1 MTEKITIGFIP
12 LADATSLLA
21 AADFGFAEAEGLQI
35 ELVREVSWANVRE
48 KLNAGIFDAAHLL
61 APMAVAS
68 ALDVMPGSTPL
79 MAPYVLAL
87 NGNAITV
94 SEPLYHSIMARIDR
108 APVTP
113 LATARAL
120 ASIIVERKD
129 SGKSPLVFGST
140 FPFSCHSY
148 QLRFWMAAGGIDT
161 AEDIRIVVL
170 PPPYMVE
177 SLNSGEVD
185 GFCVGAPWNSL
196 AVNLGIGNILHFGC
210 EIVQRLTEKV
220 IAARTGWLHRNDEK
234 MIRLMRAVSAAA
246 VFASQPANWEACCE
260 RLSAKDRIGASPEL
274 IKRTLSGSL
283 KVSPDG
289 TVRTDDR
296 YLMLGS
302 GRRARPD
309 AAQAAWFYSQMV
321 RWGQAKLE
329 PGLNEEAQAVLS
341 PDLFDRAFPG
351 ADMAGEPGTPPADGL
366 GTFEGPSFD
375 KDRIADY
382 LAASAAS

>member
-12 LADATSLLA
+12 LADAASLLA
-21 AADFGFAEAEGLQI
+21 AADFGFAEGEGLGV

-48 KLNAGIFDAAHLL
+48 KLSAGIFDAAHLL

-68 ALDVMPGSTPL
+68 ALDLMPGSVPL
-79 MAPYVLAL
+79 TAPYVLAI

-94 SEPLYHSIMARIDR
+94 SGRLYQDIAMRLEREPA
-108 APVTP
+108 TP
-113 LATARAL
+113 LATAHAL
-120 ASIIVERKD
+120 SWIIAERKKL
-129 SGKSPLVFGST
+129 GKNPLTFGTT
-140 FPFSCHSY
+140 FPFSCHTY

-161 AEDIRIVVL
+161 AEDVRIISL

-177 SLNSGEVD
+177 SLKSGEVD

-196 AVNLGIGNILHFGC
+196 AVDLGLGHILHFGS

-220 IAARTGWLHRNDEK
+220 IAARIDWLHHNEEK

-246 VFASQPANWEACCE
+246 VFTSQPKNWATCCE
-260 RLSAKDRIGASPEL
+260 RLSAPDRIGAGAHL
-274 IKRTLSGSL
+274 IKRGLSGSL
-283 KVSPDG
+283 KVGPDG
-289 TVRTDDR
+289 ILRTDDR
-296 YLMLGS
+296 YLIFGA

-321 RWGQAKLE
+321 RWGQARLE
-329 PGLNEEAQAVLS
+329 PGLSETAQGAFS
-341 PDLFDRAFPG
+341 PALFDRAFSKE
-351 ADMAGEPGTPPADGL
+351 AIAGELRPQPADGL
-366 GTFEGPSFD
+366 GTFAGPSFD

-382 LAASAAS
+382 LAGSLAS

>member
-12 LADATSLLA
+12 LADAASLLA
-21 AADFGFAEAEGLQI
+21 AADFGFAEGEGLGV

-48 KLNAGIFDAAHLL
+48 KLSAGIFDAAHLL

-68 ALDVMPGSTPL
+68 ALDLMPGSVPL
-79 MAPYVLAL
+79 TAPYVLAI

-94 SEPLYHSIMARIDR
+94 SRRLYQDIAMRLEREPA
-108 APVTP
+108 TP
-113 LATARAL
+113 LATAHAL
-120 ASIIVERKD
+120 SWIIAERKKL
-129 SGKSPLVFGST
+129 GKNPLTFGTT
-140 FPFSCHSY
+140 FPFSCHTY

-161 AEDIRIVVL
+161 AEDVRIISL

-177 SLNSGEVD
+177 SLKSGEVD

-196 AVNLGIGNILHFGC
+196 AVDLGLGHILHFGS

-220 IAARTGWLHRNDEK
+220 IAARIDWLHHNEEK

-246 VFASQPANWEACCE
+246 VFASQPKNWATCCE
-260 RLSAKDRIGASPEL
+260 RLSSPDRIGAGAHL
-274 IKRTLSGSL
+274 IKRGLSGTL

-289 TVRTDDR
+289 ILRTDDR
-296 YLMLGS
+296 YLIFGS

-321 RWGQAKLE
+321 RWGHARLE
-329 PGLNEEAQAVLS
+329 PGLSERAQGAFS
-341 PDLFDRAFPG
+341 PALFDRAFSKE
-351 ADMAGEPGTPPADGL
+351 AIAGELRPQPADGL
-366 GTFEGPSFD
+366 GTFAGPSFD

-382 LAASAAS
+382 LAGSLAS